1 MSILGF
7 FTRFTA
13 VYTLVMAAVGITMG
27 LLGVEKASSL
37 NTPILLGVSFWCF
50 YSYSTKNSRIIE
62 GSEKWK
68 LVFSALA
75 GDVLA
80 SILLGVPTML
90 ANGVPVKF
98 LFVGMVVIIP
108 LHTLL
113 FVAVNYGVKKYLLK
127 SRPEL
132 EQS

>member
-7 FTRFTA
+7 FTRFTI

-27 LLGVEKASSL
+27 LLGVENANSL
-37 NTPILLGVSFWCF
+37 NTPILLAISFWCF

-62 GSEKWK
+62 GGEKWK

-80 SILLGVPTML
+80 SVLLGVPTMI
-90 ANGVPVKF
+90 ANEVPIKF
-98 LFVGMVVIIP
+98 LFVGMAVVIP
-108 LHTLL
+108 LHALL
-113 FVAVNYGVKKYLLK
+113 FVAVNYGVKKHLLK
-127 SRPEL
+127 KRPEL
-132 EQS
+132 VQS

>member
-7 FTRFTA
+7 FTRFTF
-13 VYTLVMAAVGITMG
+13 VYTLVMAVAGITMA
-27 LLGVEKASSL
+27 LLGVEKTSSL
-37 NTPILLGVSFWCF
+37 NTPILLGISFWCF

-80 SILLGVPTML
+80 SVLLGVPTML
-90 ANGVPVKF
+90 ANEVPIKF
-98 LFVGMVVIIP
+98 LLIGMAVIIP
-108 LHTLL
+108 LHALL
-113 FVAVNYGVKKYLLK
+113 FLAVNYCVKKHLLK
-127 SRPEL
+127 KRPEL
-132 EQS
+132 AQS